1 MNFATPAAFWWLA
14 LAVPVVVFY
23 ILKIRLRRVPVSTIL
38 FWRQI
43 YEEKPPRS
51 IWQHLRHLL
60 SLLVQLLMLSLFVIS
75 LTEPYLSWQ
84 TKQARKLV
92 LVVDNSASMNATDV
106 LPTRLAKAKVLSGQ
120 LITGLRFHDEM
131 AIVAAGTQ
139 PQVVCG
145 LTGHP
150 RTLQN
155 ALNSILPTDGPTRV
169 NDGIALARRLIGGSE
184 NGQVIVVTDGC
195 FEGSDKLLATE
206 AAPVAP
212 SSAASAAPVTPTVQL
227 AVVGAETGNVGITR
241 FQARRSL
248 LDPVGYE
255 ILAEVVNAS
264 DEVVECRLEMEL
276 NGEILDV
283 VPLKLNPGGEWSHT
297 FEKAA
302 ADGGLLVAKLN
313 RPDAL
318 LTDNQAW
325 AILPKREVQP
335 VTLVTEGNLFLEKVF
350 EANPLVKLTVQKPGA
365 EVKTTAESVVI
376 YHRTVPAKIPIGNVL
391 VIDPNGSCDHWK
403 LGEKLQNPIVTKQEK
418 DSPLMAHVRLDNV
431 LMPEAHKL
439 NFTAADQFQ
448 VLVSALGGE
457 PLFAALERPEGK
469 LAVLTVNLDEGDLPL
484 RTVFPIMTSNT
495 LSWFAGNRGELR
507 ESLATGAVVDI
518 KLSQSGVPAEAM
530 QHPLLLRD
538 PQGKTRPLPEKTDK
552 LTLGPLDQV
561 GVWSIVLAPQEPK
574 PNEKGKPPV
583 VVPPLLEV
591 ACNLANR
598 TESDIR
604 PPQVLLD
611 KASNDPALRGAGMR
625 PIWYYLLVLAWILAG
640 LEWVLY
646 QRRWIS

>member
-14 LAVPVVVFY
+14 LAAPIVVFY

-60 SLLVQLLMLSLFVIS
+60 SLLIQLFLLSLFVFS
-75 LTEPYLSWQ
+75 LTEPYFNWQ
-84 TKQARKLV
+84 TRQARKLV
-92 LVVDNSASMNATDV
+92 LVIDNSASMNATDIQ
-106 LPTRLAKAKVLSGQ
+106 PTRLAKAKQLSGQ
-120 LITGLRFHDEM
+120 LITGLKFQDEM

-155 ALNSILPTDGPTRV
+155 AVNSINPTDGPTRV
-169 NDGIALARRLIGGSE
+169 NDGIALARRLIGSSA
-184 NGQVIVVTDGC
+184 NGQVIVISDGC
-195 FEGSDKLLATE
+195 FEGADQYLPKDTQTETPGE
-206 AAPVAP
+206 AASP
-212 SSAASAAPVTPTVQL
+212 SVQL
-227 AVVGAETGNVGITR
+227 ALVGAKTGNVGITR

-255 ILAEVVNAS
+255 ILAEVVNSSEEA
-264 DEVVECRLEMEL
+264 VECRLEMEL
-276 NGEILDV
+276 NGEVLDV
-283 VPLKLNPGGEWSHT
+283 VPLKLNAGGEWSHT
-297 FEKAA
+297 FEKTA
-302 ADGGLLVAKLN
+302 ADGGTLTAKIT
-313 RPDAL
+313 RDDAL
-318 LTDNQAW
+318 PIDNQAW
-325 AILPKREVQP
+325 AILPKREIQP

-350 EANPLVKLTVQKPGA
+350 EANPLVKLTVQKPT
-365 EVKTTAESVVI
+365 VPLKTTSQSVTVI
-376 YHRTVPAKIPIGNVL
+376 HRAVPAKLPAGNVL
-391 VIDPNGSCDHWK
+391 VIDPTGGCDLWQ
-403 LGEKLQNPIVTKQEK
+403 LGDKLQNPIVTKQDK

-439 NFTAADQFQ
+439 TFIPPDSFQ

-457 PLFAALERPEGK
+457 PLFAALDRPEGK
-469 LAVLTVNLDEGDLPL
+469 VAVLTVNLDEGDLPL

-507 ESLATGAVVDI
+507 ESLATGAVTDI
-518 KLSQSGVPAEAM
+518 KLSQSGIAAEVA
-530 QHPLLLRD
+530 QQPLLLRD
-538 PQGKTRPLPEKTDK
+538 PHGQTRPLPEKTDK
-552 LTLGPLDQV
+552 VTIGPLDQC
-561 GVWSIVLAPQEPK
+561 GVWGIIPAPPMENGKPK
-574 PNEKGKPPV
+574 PGTDVTKTPPV
-583 VVPPLLEV
+583 LEI

-598 TESDIR
+598 AETDIR
-604 PPQVLLD
+604 PAQVLID
-611 KASNDPALRGAGMR
+611 KASNSPALRGAGLR
-625 PIWYYLLVLAWILAG
+625 PIWYYLLVLAWILSAV
-640 LEWVLY
+640 EWVMY